1 MRKVREIA
9 PRERLPV
16 TAKFLTSAFLTS
28 HLSPVVTARPGHKIK
43 LSKID
48 PDDTGGIR
56 IRVIPSF
63 RSILK
68 RLKSNKSIAKSG
80 GPHLNSLPQ
89 GEEVF
94 SVAVLDSI
102 SLTPRFSKVH
112 GRVYCY
118 NRFSGLWSL
127 TKPLKRLGLP
137 QASLA
142 PS

>member
-1 MRKVREIA
+1 MKSPA
-9 PRERLPV
+9 V
-16 TAKFLTSAFLTS
+16 TAS
-28 HLSPVVTARPGHKIK
+28 PGHKIK

-68 RLKSNKSIAKSG
+68 RLKSDKSIAKSG

-112 GRVYCY
+112 GRVY
-118 NRFSGLWSL
+118 RQ
-127 TKPLKRLGLP
+127 KPLKRLWLAR
-137 QASLA
+137 ASLT